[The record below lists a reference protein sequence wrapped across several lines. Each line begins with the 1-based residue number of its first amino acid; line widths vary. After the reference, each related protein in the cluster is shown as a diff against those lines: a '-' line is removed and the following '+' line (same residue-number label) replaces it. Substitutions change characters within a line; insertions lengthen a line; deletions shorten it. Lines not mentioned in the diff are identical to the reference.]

1 MHYALSP
8 FYCSSVTNLDMSYNR
23 THVMFLM
30 SRRAT
35 DGVCTHRYHV
45 GRACPAPAGSCSRI
59 SICRDT
65 APAESAAR
73 WMSGADED
81 LRSRSRHHRAV
92 KSARVAEG
100 AADWPPARRRRCT
113 THCDVFLG
121 PVRRGARPGRR
132 EGRRRA
138 SRGPCGV
145 ITSTRP
151 VRERTR
157 ERGAARVPRLARHA
171 LLPWGRGGACARTPL
186 SHRRARRGSARRP
199 SVGSGRHM
207 SRDHLVTTT

>member
-1 MHYALSP
+1 
-8 FYCSSVTNLDMSYNR
+8 
-23 THVMFLM
+23 MFLM

-45 GRACPAPAGSCSRI
+45 GRACPAPAGSCSRT

-65 APAESAAR
+65 APAESVAR

-81 LRSRSRHHRAV
+81 SRSRSRHHRAV

-100 AADWPPARRRRCT
+100 AADWPPRAAEAMHNALRRFSRTGATRSSAGAAGREAES
-113 THCDVFLG
+113 V
-121 PVRRGARPGRR
+121 ARPVWRHHFNATCA
-132 EGRRRA
+132 RA
-138 SRGPCGV
+138 DARAGGCARAPSRPTCAPAMGP
-145 ITSTRP
+145 
-151 VRERTR
+151 
-157 ERGAARVPRLARHA
+157 
-171 LLPWGRGGACARTPL
+171 WGACARTPL
-186 SHRRARRGSARRP
+186 SHRRARRGRARRP